1 MTKRKIGKS
10 LFIHPNNEMFPI
22 TINRLPGAFDLNI
35 GYIPIGYIQ
44 SFSAIIS
51 DHLNNQINDNYKVNM
66 VNVGRTWLKNLEK
79 R

>member
-51 DHLNNQINDNYKVNM
+51 DHLNN
-66 VNVGRTWLKNLEK
+66 
-79 R
+79 

>member
-1 MTKRKIGKS
+1 MFKAALNLKIKNLHTMTKRKIGKS

-51 DHLNNQINDNYKVNM
+51 DHLNN
-66 VNVGRTWLKNLEK
+66 
-79 R
+79 